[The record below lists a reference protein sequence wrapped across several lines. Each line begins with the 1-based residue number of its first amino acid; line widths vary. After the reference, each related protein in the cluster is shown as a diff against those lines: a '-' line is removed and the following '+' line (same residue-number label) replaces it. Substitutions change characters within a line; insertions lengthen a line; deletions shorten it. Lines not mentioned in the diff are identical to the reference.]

1 MPKPQNLRVFRFDG
15 GCKFPKFEVVDGKP
29 GDKDTLETAMVAAL
43 AQFRLRE
50 GVATTGRDINVS
62 ECSPG
67 SHDYAIAMQA
77 RRNAASNAQA
87 AAAMAE
93 EAARRKADER
103 QFDEAAE

>member
-1 MPKPQNLRVFRFDG
+1 MARPKNLRVFRFDG

-29 GDKDTLETAMVAAL
+29 GDKNTLQEAMETAL

-50 GVATTGRDINVS
+50 GVAITGGDINVS

-93 EAARRKADER
+93 EAAWRKADER
-103 QFDEAAE
+103 QSDEAAE

>member
-29 GDKDTLETAMVAAL
+29 GVKDTLETAMVAAL

-50 GVATTGRDINVS
+50 GVVPTGGELNIS

-77 RRNAASNAQA
+77 RRNTESNKQA
-87 AAAMAE
+87 AATMAE
-93 EAARRKADER
+93 EAARRKADEM
-103 QFDEAAE
+103 QAAE